1 MAPTSYRWEHSLG
14 EHGTEA
20 LLALCDARSRELK
33 REALTEQARR
43 AILHATTG
51 PLHLLGEVGTQ
62 LVSYAQARPS
72 AGTLELELLGD
83 EAEAGLLGSKVTL
96 VVAMDVAGL
105 TRTRPCA
112 DGGGGARAGRGGETC
127 STVARARTRA
137 RAGLGGGGKGSSD
150 RAYSRPLLPAPGR
163 EPGGGG
169 QCRGSEA
176 RRAIRRRRWPGR
188 GRSPRL
194 RAPFRG
200 RPRRR
205 RPPRRRRSGRGCGA

>member
-83 EAEAGLLGSKVTL
+83 EVEAGLLGLASTL
-96 VVAMDVAGL
+96 AV
-105 TRTRPCA
+105 
-112 DGGGGARAGRGGETC
+112 GRGERLEIWLHAMRGE
-127 STVARARTRA
+127 
-137 RAGLGGGGKGSSD
+137 
-150 RAYSRPLLPAPGR
+150 
-163 EPGGGG
+163 
-169 QCRGSEA
+169 
-176 RRAIRRRRWPGR
+176 
-188 GRSPRL
+188 L
-194 RAPFRG
+194 RAPVAGFAATRILHRLTRRLPASPPGPVPPGIELRG
-200 RPRRR
+200 YDHRRDPETWLKVNAR
-205 RPPRRRRSGRGCGA
+205 AFATHPDQGRMTRADLDEAVEFLWWN